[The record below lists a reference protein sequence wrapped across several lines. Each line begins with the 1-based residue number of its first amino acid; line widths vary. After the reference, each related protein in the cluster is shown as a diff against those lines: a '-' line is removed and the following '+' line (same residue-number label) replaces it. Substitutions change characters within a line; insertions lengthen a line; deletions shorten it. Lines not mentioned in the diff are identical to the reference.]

1 MPQRPSSAHLLH
13 GSRTLRTFV
22 GLAGASALIALGS
35 GHAVGDE
42 TDEGLALGPIAPI
55 QGVEPGSV
63 FDVPVT
69 LKNTGAEALDKVW
82 LSYALTQGLSHTE
95 LPANCVRHQVPSYD
109 EMPRKSVAVCEYE
122 QTVEPGIVYTP
133 EQRVAFKAEDRALY
147 DDLHVA
153 VADYDLVPPDSGS
166 SAPGTGPVQ
175 KLVPQDAAV
184 AADFRSDGA
193 WVQVSADNTADF
205 KVAGDR
211 LKARV
216 GDSVTADL
224 SFTNAGPAWV
234 MNRQDLP
241 SHLVLVTLPAG
252 TKAVKIPGLCNPSD
266 EPGSYRCGS
275 WQRWVEEDYTAP
287 LTFTLKVEKAVP
299 GAKGTVALTGEPR
312 PFDKNP
318 ANDTA
323 AIELDV
329 ADGGSSTGGSGG
341 TGGSGSSTGGSGG
354 SDASGGSGS
363 STTGGSGSS
372 TTGGGGSSSTTGG
385 TGTATTGGNLAA
397 TGSVSALPLAG
408 AAAAAVAA
416 GGGLVLAL
424 RRRRAQRQ

>member
-1 MPQRPSSAHLLH
+1 MQP
-13 GSRTLRTFV
+13 F
-22 GLAGASALIALGS
+22 
-35 GHAVGDE
+35 
-42 TDEGLALGPIAPI
+42 
-55 QGVEPGSV
+55 
-63 FDVPVT
+63 
-69 LKNTGAEALDKVW
+69 
-82 LSYALTQGLSHTE
+82 
-95 LPANCVRHQVPSYD
+95 
-109 EMPRKSVAVCEYE
+109 
-122 QTVEPGIVYTP
+122 
-133 EQRVAFKAEDRALY
+133 
-147 DDLHVA
+147 
-153 VADYDLVPPDSGS
+153 
-166 SAPGTGPVQ
+166 GT
-175 KLVPQDAAV
+175 
-184 AADFRSDGA
+184 S
-193 WVQVSADNTADF
+193 
-205 KVAGDR
+205 
-211 LKARV
+211 
-216 GDSVTADL
+216 
-224 SFTNAGPAWV
+224 
-234 MNRQDLP
+234 
-241 SHLVLVTLPAG
+241 
-252 TKAVKIPGLCNPSD
+252 KAVKIPGLCNPSD

-354 SDASGGSGS
+354 SGASGGSGGS
-363 STTGGSGSS
+363 SSTGGSGSS

-424 RRRRAQRQ
+424 RRRQAQRQ